1 MTSGH
6 HDPRDLR
13 VAEEA
18 PERETEA
25 VSSSHY
31 HEQGTHLAGFWVIQ
45 LGLVYMVSPGKTKEL
60 VSMWRGEVLG

>member
-31 HEQGTHLAGFWVIQ
+31 HEQGTHLAGF
-45 LGLVYMVSPGKTKEL
+45 LGNSVGSGLHGVTWKDERAGLNVE
-60 VSMWRGEVLG
+60 R